1 MTTKGTTE
9 KSIEQIFV
17 KDFFCGCCSEVVEPS
32 SFGSGLN
39 CQQSRSMNTALYCL
53 SLTICPKVEPI
64 DLFSK
69 SACFDRMGSHGDTS
83 TADVKRVLSYYV
95 SVFCILVIVLVL
107 VTGLKWVGLSWITVS
122 PDLGVLRVEDV
133 DITVSQT

>member
-17 KDFFCGCCSEVVEPS
+17 KDFFCGCCSEVVESS
-32 SFGSGLN
+32 SFSSGLN

-53 SLTICPKVEPI
+53 SLTKCPKVGPK

-69 SACFDRMGSHGDTS
+69 SACFDKMGSHGGTS
-83 TADVKRVLSYYV
+83 TADVRRVLSYYV
-95 SVFCILVIVLVL
+95 RDFCLIVFVLVL

-122 PDLGVLRVEDV
+122 PDLGAPRVEDG